1 MAQHKFLISTDVRHP
16 CVCNLVGFWCSLA
29 FRDDM
34 ARKLFSSALKGDEQ
48 HSTMLGAR
56 DWKWHEGWIQWCFKR
71 QWITIISARIFFAF
85 VIENFRHWHLSAERE
100 TFSSRNQMKLTWS
113 DVLWKL
119 IWTFDG
125 ENCLTKK
132 FKDFLSGFVCFSDD
146 FVYREKTT
154 TRVVQCL
161 M

>member
-1 MAQHKFLISTDVRHP
+1 MFPI
-16 CVCNLVGFWCSLA
+16 
-29 FRDDM
+29 
-34 ARKLFSSALKGDEQ
+34 SSASDARSHFAMTWRGSFCQAPWKEMSSIPLCW
-48 HSTMLGAR
+48 MLAIGS
-56 DWKWHEGWIQWCFKR
+56 DMKDGSSDVSSVSDSQSSPQE
-71 QWITIISARIFFAF
+71 FFRF
-85 VIENFRHWHLSAERE
+85 VIENFRHWHLSEERE

-146 FVYREKTT
+146 FVYCAKTT